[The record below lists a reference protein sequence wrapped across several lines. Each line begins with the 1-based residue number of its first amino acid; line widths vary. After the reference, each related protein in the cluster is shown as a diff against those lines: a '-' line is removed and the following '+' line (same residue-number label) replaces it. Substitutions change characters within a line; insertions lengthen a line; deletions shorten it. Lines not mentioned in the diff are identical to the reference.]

1 MSAQPNYWNTTRLTG
16 AELREAVQS
25 ADKQDAAV
33 LAIFDSRPG
42 QYMSPSQVWRIGCD
56 LGARWLLTSVRR
68 SMTTLTEA
76 RELVKLDDRIDGA
89 YGRKEFVWRRLP
101 PGMRDALEAIHGPH
115 APLTQAEIVAFESAK
130 AAEMKRAEARR
141 HPEVQGDLWSGANGR

>member
-1 MSAQPNYWNTTRLTG
+1 MSAQPNYWNTTRLSG
-16 AELREAVQS
+16 ADLRDAVQS

-42 QYMSPSQVWRIGCD
+42 HNLSPSQVWRIGCD
-56 LGARWLLTSVRR
+56 LGVRWLLTSVRR
-68 SMTTLTEA
+68 SMTNLTEA
-76 RELVKLDDRIDGA
+76 RELVKLDDRIDGT

-101 PGMRDALEAIHGPH
+101 PGLRAALEAIHGPH
-115 APLTQAEIVAFESAK
+115 APLTAAELTAFDSSR

-141 HPEVQGDLWSGANGR
+141 TEGKQGDLWGAK

>member
-42 QYMSPSQVWRIGCD
+42 QNLSPSQVWRIGCD

-68 SMTTLTEA
+68 SMTNLTDE
-76 RELVKLDDRIDGA
+76 RELVKLDDRIDGT

-101 PGMRDALEAIHGPH
+101 AGMRAALEAIHGTH
-115 APLTQAEIVAFESAK
+115 TPLTAVELAAFESARS
-130 AAEMKRAEARR
+130 AEMKRAEARR
-141 HPEVQGDLWSGANGR
+141 HPEVQGDLWERRHA